1 VLNFRLNILYMTFRD
16 TLALSWRNIAANK
29 LRTAITVT
37 IIALGIFALI
47 LIITSIKAA
56 SNSLTTSFSTMG
68 ANSFSL
74 RFKERNIRIGGG
86 GSRRQRENSK
96 TSKSALK
103 EKKSNMGKVIT
114 YAEASAFKEQYNF
127 PAKVGLTLLGPRNIV
142 CNTDRKK
149 TNPDVTVL
157 GGDEN
162 YLELNGYEIAYGRNF
177 TEPEIASGRS
187 ICMLGSG
194 VAQKLFPENTQKAID
209 RVVSVDHIPYRVI
222 AVLEEKS
229 SSAFF
234 NTSKIIVTSYN
245 NIRRVYSTQ
254 NSSFNIG
261 VMVSDIKMM
270 DVAIG
275 EAKGTFRPIRK
286 INVKE
291 EENFYIDKSDSIAET
306 LLKNLGFL
314 EKGTIGI
321 AFITLIGAAIGLMN
335 IMLVAVNERT
345 KEIGLIKALGGT
357 KKDIRAQFLYESILI
372 SLLGA
377 VAGIVSGILLGNV
390 VAILL
395 KTGFVVPWAWV
406 ISGIFVCSFVGLA
419 AGLYPAYKASKL
431 DPIVALRYE

>member
-1 VLNFRLNILYMTFRD
+1 MTFKD
-16 TLALSWRNIAANK
+16 TVALSWRNISGNK
-29 LRTAITVT
+29 LRTAITVA

-74 RFKERNIRIGGG
+74 RFKDRNIRIGGG
-86 GSRRQRENSK
+86 RQRENTK
-96 TSKSALK
+96 TSKSALR
-103 EKKSNMGKVIT
+103 EKKSNMGKIIT
-114 YAEASAFKEQYNF
+114 YDEAKAFKERYNF
-127 PAKVGLTLLGPRNIV
+127 PAKVGLALMGPRNIV
-142 CNTDRKK
+142 CNNDRKK
-149 TNPDVTVL
+149 TNPDVTVI

-162 YLELNGYEIAYGRNF
+162 YLELNGYKIAAGRNF
-177 TEPEIASGRS
+177 TEGEIESGRS

-194 VAQKLFPENTQKAID
+194 VAQKLYPDNPQKAID
-209 RVVSVDHIPYRVI
+209 KVVSVDHTPYRVI
-222 AVLEEKS
+222 AVLEDKS

-245 NIRRVYSTQ
+245 NIRRLYATQ
-254 NSSFNIG
+254 SSSFNVG
-261 VMVSDIKMM
+261 VMVNDLKMM
-270 DVAIG
+270 DAAIG
-275 EAKGTFRPIRK
+275 EAKGTFRSIRK
-286 INVKE
+286 LDVKDE
-291 EENFYIDKSDSIAET
+291 ANFYVDKSDSIAEA
-306 LLKNLGFL
+306 LLTNLGFL

-357 KKDIRAQFLYESILI
+357 KKDIRAQFLYESVLI

-390 VAILL
+390 VALLL
-395 KTGFVVPWAWV
+395 KTGFVVPWGWV
-406 ISGIFVCSFVGLA
+406 IAGIFVCSFVGLA

>member
-1 VLNFRLNILYMTFRD
+1 MTFKD
-16 TLALSWRNIAANK
+16 TLALSWRNIAGNK
-29 LRTAITVT
+29 LRTSITVA

-86 GSRRQRENSK
+86 RQRESSK
-96 TSKSALK
+96 TSKSALR
-103 EKKSNMGKVIT
+103 EKKSNMGKIIT
-114 YAEASAFKEQYNF
+114 YDEARAFKERYNF
-127 PAKVGLTLLGPRNIV
+127 PAKVGLALMGPRNIV
-142 CNTDRKK
+142 CNNDRKK

-162 YLELNGYEIAYGRNF
+162 YLELNGYTIAAGRNF
-177 TEPEIASGRS
+177 TETEVESGRS

-194 VAQKLFPENTQKAID
+194 VAKKLYPDNPEKAID
-209 RVVSVDHIPYRVI
+209 KVVSVDHTPYRVI
-222 AVLEEKS
+222 AVLDDKS

-234 NTSKIIVTSYN
+234 NTSKIVVTSYN
-245 NIRRVYSTQ
+245 NIRRLYASQ
-254 NSSFNIG
+254 NSSFNVG
-261 VMVSDIKMM
+261 VMVSDLKMM
-270 DVAIG
+270 DAAIG
-275 EAKGTFRPIRK
+275 EAKGTFRPIRRLD
-286 INVKE
+286 VKDE
-291 EENFYIDKSDSIAET
+291 VNFYVDKSDSIAQS
-306 LLKNLGFL
+306 LLTNLGFL

-357 KKDIRAQFLYESILI
+357 KKDIRTQFLYESVLI

-377 VAGIVSGILLGNV
+377 VAGIISGVLLGNV
-390 VAILL
+390 VAVLL

-406 ISGIFVCSFVGLA
+406 IAGIFVCSFVGLA

>member
-1 VLNFRLNILYMTFRD
+1 MTFKD
-16 TLALSWRNIAANK
+16 TLALSWRNISGNK
-29 LRTAITVT
+29 LRTSLTVV

-47 LIITSIKAA
+47 LIITCIQAA

-74 RFKERNIRIGGG
+74 RFKDRNVRIGGG
-86 GSRRQRENSK
+86 GGRRESSK
-96 TSKSALK
+96 TSKSALR

-114 YAEASAFKEQYNF
+114 YNEARAFKERYHF
-127 PAKVGLTLLGPRNIV
+127 PAKVGLALMGPRNVV
-142 CNTDRKK
+142 CNNDRKK
-149 TNPDVTVL
+149 TNPDVSIL

-162 YLELNGYEIAYGRNF
+162 YLELNGYSIAYGRNF
-177 TEPEIASGRS
+177 TETEIESGRS

-194 VAQKLFPENTQKAID
+194 TAKKLYPDNPAKAID
-209 RVVSVDHIPYRVI
+209 KVVSVDHTPYRVI

-234 NTSKIIVTSYN
+234 NTSKIVVTSYN
-245 NIRRVYSTQ
+245 NIRRLYASQ
-254 NSSFNIG
+254 NSTFNVG
-261 VMVSDIKMM
+261 VMVPDLKMM
-270 DVAIG
+270 DAAIG

-286 INVKE
+286 LNVKDE
-291 EENFYIDKSDSIAET
+291 NNFYVDKSDSIAES
-306 LLKNLGFL
+306 LLTNLGFL

-345 KEIGLIKALGGT
+345 KEIGLVKALGGT
-357 KKDIRAQFLYESILI
+357 KKDIRAQFLYESVLI

-377 VAGIVSGILLGNV
+377 VVGIIAGVLLGNV
-390 VAILL
+390 VAVLL
-395 KTGFVVPWAWV
+395 KTGFVVPWGWV
-406 ISGIFVCSFVGLA
+406 IAGIFVCSFVGLA
-419 AGLYPAYKASKL
+419 AGLYPAFKASKL